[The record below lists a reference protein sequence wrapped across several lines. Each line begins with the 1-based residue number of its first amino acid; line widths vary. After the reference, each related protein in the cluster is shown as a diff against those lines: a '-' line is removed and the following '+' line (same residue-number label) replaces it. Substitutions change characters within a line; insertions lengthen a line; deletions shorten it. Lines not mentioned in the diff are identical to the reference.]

1 MKKAKVS
8 KKTPENLRNRLR
20 RKKRISFKVKGT
32 AERPR
37 LAVFRSNTAFYAQI
51 INDDLGK
58 TLVSLAT
65 NGKDQKGKAKN
76 TKESVAALGE
86 AIAQQA
92 LNAKID
98 KVVFDRAGY
107 LYHGKVQA
115 FADGARKG
123 GLKF

>member
-1 MKKAKVS
+1 MKKQS
-8 KKTPENLRNRLR
+8 KKVPSSLRTRLR

-37 LAVFRSNTAFYAQI
+37 LAIFRSNVAFYAQI
-51 INDDLGK
+51 INDDAGK
-58 TLVSLAT
+58 TLLAIAT
-65 NGKDQKGKAKN
+65 NAKDMKGKVKN
-76 TKESVAALGE
+76 TKEGVAALGE
-86 AIAQQA
+86 ALAKKAQA
-92 LNAKID
+92 AKIE

>member
-1 MKKAKVS
+1 MKKVS
-8 KKTPENLRNRLR
+8 KKTPESLRNRIR

-37 LAVFRSNTAFYAQI
+37 LAIFRSNTAFYAQI
-51 INDDLGK
+51 INDDAGK
-58 TLVSLAT
+58 TLVAVAT
-65 NGKDQKGKAKN
+65 NSKEMKGKAKN
-76 TKESVAALGE
+76 NIEGISALGE
-86 AIAQQA
+86 TLAKHAA
-92 LNAKID
+92 GAKID

-107 LYHGKVQA
+107 LYHGKVKA

>member
-8 KKTPENLRNRLR
+8 KKTPDNLRNRLR

-37 LAVFRSNTAFYAQI
+37 LAVFRSNKAFYAQI

-58 TLVSLAT
+58 TLVSVAT
-65 NGKDQKGKAKN
+65 NGKEQKGKAKN
-76 TKESVAALGE
+76 TKEGVAALGE
-86 AIAQQA
+86 ALAKQA
-92 LNAKID
+92 LNVKID

>member
-51 INDDLGK
+51 INDELGN

-65 NGKDQKGKAKN
+65 NSKDQKSKAKN
-76 TKESVAALGE
+76 TKEGVAALGE
-86 AIAQQA
+86 AIAKQA
-92 LNAKID
+92 ATSKID

-107 LYHGKVQA
+107 LYHGKVKA

>member
-1 MKKAKVS
+1 MKKVS
-8 KKTPENLRNRLR
+8 KRTPENLRNRLR
-20 RKKRISFKVKGT
+20 RKRRISFKVKGT

-37 LAVFRSNTAFYAQI
+37 LAIFRSNTAFYAQI
-51 INDDLGK
+51 INDEEGK

-65 NGKDQKGKAKN
+65 NSKDMKGKAKN
-76 TKESVAALGE
+76 TKDGVAVLGE
-86 AIAQQA
+86 TIAKQA
-92 LNAKID
+92 AGSKID

-107 LYHGKVQA
+107 LYHGKVKA

>member
-1 MKKAKVS
+1 MKKVS
-8 KKTPENLRNRLR
+8 KKTPETLRNRVR

-37 LAVFRSNTAFYAQI
+37 LAIFRSNTAFYAQI
-51 INDDLGK
+51 INDEAGK
-58 TLVSLAT
+58 TLVSIAT
-65 NGKDQKGKAKN
+65 NSKDLKGKTKN
-76 TKESVAALGE
+76 NIDGVSALGE
-86 AIAQQA
+86 ALAKQA
-92 LNAKID
+92 ASSKID

-107 LYHGKVQA
+107 LYHGKVKA

>member
-51 INDDLGK
+51 INDEEGK

-65 NGKDQKGKAKN
+65 NSKDMKGKAKN
-76 TKESVAALGE
+76 TKDGVAVLGE
-86 AIAQQA
+86 TIAKQA
-92 LNAKID
+92 AGSKID

-107 LYHGKVQA
+107 LYHGKVKA